1 MMRGFLE
8 LAASVAARGAGKRKS
23 LLPAAACVNSTRMF
37 TACHVRFGGSLLPFS
52 SAGPP
57 SGTGHA
63 RALCGPADGTTRAR
77 TCAVWMLE

>member
-37 TACHVRFGGSLLPFS
+37 TACHVRFGGPCCHFPLPDPRLGPVTLARSADLLM
-52 SAGPP
+52 GPHA
-57 SGTGHA
+57 HA
-63 RALCGPADGTTRAR
+63 RVQSGC
-77 TCAVWMLE
+77 